1 LGFAIGINR
10 VCDALDA
17 LLAAA
22 GDGQGAKGATGRAT
36 GSTC

>member
-10 VCDALDA
+10 VCDVLGA

-22 GDGQGAKGATGRAT
+22 GDGQGTTGLAA
-36 GSTC
+36 GSTY